1 MNRMPVLILGL
12 GNLLMGDE
20 GLGVHVAWALEKMQ
34 WPEEVDILDGGTGG
48 FQLMSWLESYEHVIM
63 IDATLDK
70 NSPGTVR
77 QIRPRFVQDYPS
89 AMSTHEI
96 GLKDLIQSMALMGT
110 LPEIHLFAVS
120 IEEVQPLHIGLST
133 SIEEKLPDLI
143 SQIRQLAYQLI
154 PTEVV

>member
-1 MNRMPVLILGL
+1 
-12 GNLLMGDE
+12 
-20 GLGVHVAWALEKMQ
+20 
-34 WPEEVDILDGGTGG
+34 
-48 FQLMSWLESYEHVIM
+48 
-63 IDATLDK
+63 
-70 NSPGTVR
+70 
-77 QIRPRFVQDYPS
+77 
-89 AMSTHEI
+89 MSTHEI